1 MKSFNAGLKKIWR
14 HGAVA
19 RWREMLLQELVLCF
33 LQ

>member
-1 MKSFNAGLKKIWR
+1 MKSFNVGLEKIWR

-19 RWREMLLQELVLCF
+19 RWREMLLQELLLSL